1 MVKSDRDATYHG
13 REQTLVKHVILEKY
27 LLRFALV
34 VGTWADTINYVDG
47 FSGPWNLRSENFADS
62 SFAIALRV
70 LRTARDTLRGRGRS
84 LKLRCFF
91 IEANPKSYERLAE
104 FARETKDAEVET
116 RNSEFVDVIPDIQK
130 FLRAGGANA
139 FGFTFIDPTGWT
151 GFAMKE
157 IKPLL
162 QHRPGEVL
170 INFMTFSIR
179 RFVQAPEE
187 VRQQEFE
194 DLFGAAD
201 FRDELVGL
209 GAKDR
214 EDAVVRRYM
223 RSVRETGG
231 FPYVCTAVVLHPEK
245 DTSHFHLIY
254 ATRDLKGVE
263 VFKEA
268 EKAAMKVMEEA
279 RAEAQQRKRQRKGQ
293 AELFAAPVLHRA
305 AYYQRLKERYTTAA
319 RDSLLAI
326 LRQRGRVS
334 YDTAWEIVLPD
345 PLVWES
351 DLKGWIKEWHDQG
364 YLDLEGLAPRERV
377 PKLGQRHTL
386 VWKTKTES

>member
-1 MVKSDRDATYHG
+1 MAKGHRDANYEG
-13 REQTLVKHVILEKY
+13 REQTLVKHVVLEKY
-27 LLRFALV
+27 LLRFAMV

-70 LRTARDTLRGRGRS
+70 LRTARDTLRGRGRA

-91 IEANPKSYERLAE
+91 IEAKPKSYERLE
-104 FARETKDAEVET
+104 QFARETKDAQVET
-116 RNSEFVDVIPDIQK
+116 KNSEFIDAIPDIQK
-130 FLRAGGANA
+130 FLRAGGTNA

-179 RFVQAPEE
+179 RFVQAPEK

-209 GAKDR
+209 AAKDR
-214 EDAVVRRYM
+214 EDSLVRRYM

-231 FPYVCTAVVLHPEK
+231 FQHVCAAVVLHPEK
-245 DTSHFHLIY
+245 DTAHFHLIY

-268 EKAAMKVMEEA
+268 EKAAMKVMEES
-279 RAEAQQRKRQRKGQ
+279 RAEAQQRKRERKGQ

-305 AYYQRLKERYTTAA
+305 AYYQHLKERYTTAA
-319 RDSLLAI
+319 RASLLAV
-326 LRQRGRVS
+326 LRQRVRIS
-334 YDTAWEIVLPD
+334 YDAAWETVLPD

-351 DLKGWIKEWHDQG
+351 DLKSWIKEWREQDQ
-364 YLDLEGLAPRERV
+364 LDVEGLDPRERV
-377 PKLGQRHTL
+377 PKLDQRHLL
-386 VWKTKTES
+386 VWKGR